1 MNSVSDSL
9 KWVVAAAV
17 AVGLGLASAHAQDK
31 KAGDTQDSKSSS
43 QARDTKAAKE
53 DKKASELSRSDR
65 SAMEKMAQS
74 DMAEVQAGKVAQQK
88 ASNPE
93 VKKYAEHMVQE
104 HSKALE
110 EGKQLASTKGV
121 TPPKET
127 DRKHRNAL
135 EKLERTDRDS
145 FDRAYM
151 RQMVQDHEDAL
162 KLVRKTAKDAKD
174 PQLKAHAEKMAPH
187 IEEHL
192 AQARKINDSLSGD
205 KPSKSNTKSDTRSE
219 TKKQ

>member
-31 KAGDTQDSKSSS
+31 KD
-43 QARDTKAAKE
+43 AK
-53 DKKASELSRSDR
+53 LSRGDR

-74 DMAEVQAGKVAQQK
+74 DIAEVQSSKVAQQK
-88 ASNPE
+88 AQNPE
-93 VKKYAEHMVQE
+93 VKKFAEHMVQE
-104 HSKALE
+104 HGKALE
-110 EGKQLASTKGV
+110 EGKQLASTKGL
-121 TPPKET
+121 TPPAET

-135 EKLERTDRDS
+135 EKLERTDANS

-151 RQMVQDHEDAL
+151 KQMVEDHEDAL

-174 PQLKAHAEKMAPH
+174 AQLKAHAEKMAPH

-192 AQARKINDSLSGD
+192 AQARKINDSLAGGSDKRASG
-205 KPSKSNTKSDTRSE
+205 
-219 TKKQ
+219 KK